1 MGHFVVG
8 VGCYHHNRKT
18 YGKEGKDIELH
29 KGKEK
34 ILAGLGLLAVEEGCK
49 ENYKRKKYNQQ
60 VKDYV
65 DVEYVCLKAKKLKEI
80 MFVGWRMHNFPVGKK
95 FGEYVNG

>member
-34 ILAGLGLLAVEEGCK
+34 ILALLGLFAVEEGYK
-49 ENYKRKKYNQQ
+49 KYYKRKKYNQQ

-65 DVEYVCLKAKKLKEI
+65 DVEYVCLKAKKLKEV

-95 FGEYVNG
+95 IR

>member
-18 YGKEGKDIELH
+18 YCKEGKDIELH

-34 ILAGLGLLAVEEGCK
+34 ILAGLGLFAVKEGCK
-49 ENYKRKKYNQQ
+49 KAYGKTPETVVLYKNF
-60 VKDYV
+60 DEPPYV
-65 DVEYVCLKAKKLKEI
+65 DIKNITSEKNTI
-80 MFVGWRMHNFPVGKK
+80 SRSRIT
-95 FGEYVNG
+95 